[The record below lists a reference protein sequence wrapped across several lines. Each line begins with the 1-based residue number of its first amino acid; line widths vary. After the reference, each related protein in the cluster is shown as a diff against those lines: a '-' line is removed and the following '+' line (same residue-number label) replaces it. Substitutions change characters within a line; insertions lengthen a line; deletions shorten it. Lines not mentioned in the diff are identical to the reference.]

1 MSTVSFSVVDPRVV
15 AVEAVVMDE
24 NLDHRPPDNEVRLRG
39 RVSGSPETRALP
51 SGDELVSLRI
61 VVARS
66 ATARKRSKVGIDT
79 IELTA
84 WSSALRR
91 KASRL
96 TDGDVVEITGELRR
110 RFARGG
116 AGVMSFVG
124 VDLLTCDRVRQEP
137 VSR

>member
-1 MSTVSFSVVDPRVV
+1 MPESTTPQ
-15 AVEAVVMDE
+15 
-24 NLDHRPPDNEVRLRG
+24 RPHNEVRLRG

-61 VVARS
+61 VVPRS
-66 ATARKRSKVGIDT
+66 TAARKRSKVGIDT

-124 VDLLTCDRVRQEP
+124 VDLLTCDRVREEP